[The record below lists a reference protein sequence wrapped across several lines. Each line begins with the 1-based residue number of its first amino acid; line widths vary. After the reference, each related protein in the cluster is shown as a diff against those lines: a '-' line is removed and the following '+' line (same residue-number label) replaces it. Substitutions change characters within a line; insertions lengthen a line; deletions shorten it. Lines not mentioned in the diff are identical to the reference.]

1 MSDEDSKPPKLNKL
15 GYPRG
20 GRPSNAERAKEGY
33 QKPVNKGG
41 RPAGS
46 KTKKSIMIATKSQRF
61 IKNVFAQAAV
71 EGENQ
76 IKWSTLA
83 AQLTVKPRAVMPML
97 DIPDFTGET
106 PKDYCLEL
114 VRLMMVGRLAPDV
127 CNEALK
133 AVTAVSSLIEISEL
147 EAAVD
152 AILKDRDN
160 LSLIVDNTADNEPL
174 SVKRT
179 VKPTHRQVS
188 V

>member
-1 MSDEDSKPPKLNKL
+1 MSNEDDKAPKLNKL
-15 GYPRG
+15 GYPIG

-41 RPAGS
+41 RPEGS

-61 IKNVFAQAAV
+61 IKNVFTQAAV
-71 EGENQ
+71 Q
-76 IKWSTLA
+76 SDTQLKWATIA
-83 AQLTVKPRAVMPML
+83 ASLTVKPRSVMPML
-97 DIPDFTGET
+97 DIASIPAES
-106 PKDYCLEL
+106 PKDYAIRICES
-114 VRLMMVGRLAPDV
+114 MIKGETAPDV
-127 CNEALK
+127 AQAAIN
-133 AVTAVSSLIEISEL
+133 VITSTANMIDIKEL

-160 LSLIVDNTADNEPL
+160 LSLVIDNTADNEPL
-174 SVKRT
+174 SATRT